1 MATSGFTWANR
12 TNHVSDQIGRMA
24 VAVKGWVL
32 GARASLAGRVH
43 DLAGVGAHE
52 AVPAGLDGLDPFRV
66 FTQRH
71 ARDLV
76 PVRLLLDA
84 AGVRE
89 DDARL
94 GGQRRKV

>member
-12 TNHVSDQIGRMA
+12 TNHASDQIGRMA

-32 GARASLAGRVH
+32 GARLSLAGRGH
-43 DLAGVGAHE
+43 YRAGVRAHE

-66 FTQRH
+66 LPQRD
-71 ARDLV
+71 ARDFV

-84 AGVRE
+84 TGVSE

-94 GGQRRKV
+94 GGQRRE